1 MCLLASPCDHLGWKH
16 LCWRIRNC
24 VPLCCCRW
32 GRLPDFSC
40 CITKNRSRFMM
51 IMLFFQHG
59 HPSFF
64 TLLPTPSSSF
74 PIPQGRSPKALC
86 ACAWNEM
93 PLLTGVR
100 TSGCSCKAGVA
111 SQVLNT
117 LAHQCSAALLQ
128 RLLRENLIKAKSEFQ
143 ILWVPPILICLE
155 IPLCCYF
162 SAPAWYLLTLSH
174 LACSGSLVGTE
185 CFPCGRL
192 KTAVGAGPH
201 YWHSIWSRSKREW
214 IDSKMI
220 NTDREKRS
228 LRWLLSLYQMNH
240 YTASPKHS
248 KNDEM

>member
-16 LCWRIRNC
+16 LCWSIRNC

-40 CITKNRSRFMM
+40 RITKNRPRFMM

-59 HPSFF
+59 HPSYF

-74 PIPQGRSPKALC
+74 PIPQGRNPKALC

-128 RLLRENLIKAKSEFQ
+128 RLLRENLIKANNMPGDPFMLLLLCTS
-143 ILWVPPILICLE
+143 LIC
-155 IPLCCYF
+155 P
-162 SAPAWYLLTLSH
+162 LLTLSH

-201 YWHSIWSRSKREW
+201 YWHSIWSRSKRKW

-220 NTDREKRS
+220 NTDREKRI

-240 YTASPKHS
+240 YTVSPKHS
-248 KNDEM
+248 KNYEM